1 MAEEELPTI
10 EEALEMAG
18 LLPGMMEY
26 CEKKGLKRGLEQG
39 KREAEQN
46 IITLLKSGKSPEE
59 IIQLMATN

>member
-26 CEKKGLKRGLEQG
+26 CEKKGIERG

-46 IITLLKSGKSPEE
+46 IVTLLKSGKSPEE
-59 IIQLMATN
+59 IIQLIATD